1 MAGPLRIIERSVA
14 DVTIL
19 ELHGRL
25 VLDEGDI
32 PLRNCV
38 NRLVEQ
44 GRVKIV
50 LDMRNVTRLDSA
62 GIGML
67 VSKYLTA
74 YRKGG
79 SVKLLHLTVR
89 GDHLLDIT
97 KLSTVFEIFESEDE
111 AIRSFGLEP
120 A

>member
-1 MAGPLRIIERSVA
+1 MPELLGITERRVG
-14 DVTIL
+14 DVTVVEL
-19 ELHGRL
+19 EGRL
-25 VLDEGDI
+25 VLEEGDI
-32 PLRNCV
+32 PLRDYLNQ
-38 NRLVEQ
+38 LVAA
-44 GRVKIV
+44 GRVNIV

-74 YRKGG
+74 CRKGG
-79 SVKLLHLTVR
+79 SLKLLQPTV
-89 GDHLLDIT
+89 HSQYLLEIT

-111 AIRSFGLEP
+111 AIRSFNP

>member
-1 MAGPLRIIERSVA
+1 MAGLMQITERAVG

-19 ELHGRL
+19 ALEGRL
-25 VLDEGDI
+25 VLDEGDVA
-32 PLRNCV
+32 LRDYI
-38 NRLVEQ
+38 NRIVDQ

-67 VSKYLTA
+67 VSKFLTA
-74 YRKGG
+74 CRRGG
-79 SVKLLHLTVR
+79 RLKLLQLTIR

-111 AIRSFGLEP
+111 AIRSFGLDP
-120 A
+120 V

>member
-1 MAGPLRIIERSVA
+1 MAEPMRIVERSVA

-19 ELHGRL
+19 ELQGRL

-32 PLRNCV
+32 PLRDCV

-50 LDMRNVTRLDSA
+50 IDMRNVTRLDSA

-79 SVKLLHLTVR
+79 SVKLLHLTTR
-89 GDHLLDIT
+89 GDHLMDIT
-97 KLSTVFEIFESEDE
+97 KLSTVFETFESENE

-120 A
+120 V